1 MERNYGFMLAGF
13 PLFSCFTA
21 AFLQKFLEGKHCYS
35 KEYGKG
41 QVIHIQ
47 DEQCTYLDCIVEGA
61 ASLQNI
67 DEEGSVMKVNVLQ
80 GGEVYGAPLLFSS
93 RNVFPLTVV
102 AEQPSTIVHIER
114 SLVLSLCEANSCFT
128 SALLTLVSDRALFLT
143 DTIESIKFKTIRRC
157 LFDYLRYEYHRQK
170 SLVIVLG
177 ITKKELAQRLGIQ
190 RTSLSRE
197 LEKMRFD
204 GLVSY
209 DSKTITIIDRDTI
222 LESGRT

>member
-1 MERNYGFMLAGF
+1 MERNYGLMLALF
-13 PLFSCFTA
+13 PLFSCFDPP
-21 AFLQKFLEGKHCYS
+21 FLQGFLEGKHIYC

-47 DEQCTYLDCIVEGA
+47 DEQCTCLDCIVDGA

-67 DEEGSVMKVNVLQ
+67 DEEGSVMKMKVLQ

-102 AEQPSTIVHIER
+102 AELPSVIVHIER
-114 SLVLSLCEANSCFT
+114 SLVLSLCEVNSGFT

-143 DTIESIKFKTIRRC
+143 DTIESIKFKTIRMC

-170 SLVIVLG
+170 SLTIVLG
-177 ITKKELAQRLGIQ
+177 ITKKELAQRLGFQ

-209 DSKTITIIDRDTI
+209 DSKTITLLDRDTI